1 MKEYQDY
8 SYPEFLSDPDF
19 RQWVIDGRP
28 EKHPIWPKIPL
39 SFPGKAD
46 AMLHAAELIE
56 ELFEAGSIVSA
67 RELDDEVKRILDATA
82 ETPARM
88 PSFRRWYWSAAAAVL
103 AGLMIWFL
111 KPDSAPL
118 PLVYQQLKE
127 SGSSGI
133 LGEYNASDSIT
144 SIRLPDGSLAKL
156 YPGALLKYPADGF
169 GAAGSTRDVY
179 MTGDI
184 FFDIARDTTR
194 PFFVYTDGFV
204 TRVVG
209 TSFLVRA
216 SEGNASVEVKSGKVI
231 VRPLLAKEEE
241 EIALTPNQRAI
252 YTAQANQLTK
262 DLLPEPEVIAKVKEE
277 LSFDFENTPIS
288 EVFAVLEKAYG
299 IPIVFDPET
308 LGSCYLSVRMDN
320 EPFYSKLAIVCK
332 TIGADYEVAGGE
344 VLISGEG
351 CR

>member
-1 MKEYQDY
+1 MEEYQDY

-19 RQWVIDGRP
+19 RRWVIDGRP
-28 EKHPIWPKIPL
+28 EKHPVWPKIPL

-56 ELFEAGSIVSA
+56 ELFEAGNVVSA
-67 RELDDEVKRILDATA
+67 GELDHEVKRILDATA
-82 ETPARM
+82 ETPA
-88 PSFRRWYWSAAAAVL
+88 PAASFRRWYWSAAAAVL
-103 AGLMIWFL
+103 TGLMIWFL
-111 KPDSAPL
+111 KPDNAPL
-118 PLVYQQLKE
+118 PLAYQQLKE
-127 SGSSGI
+127 SGSSGVHR
-133 LGEYNASDSIT
+133 EYNASDSII
-144 SIRLPDGSLAKL
+144 SVPLPDGSLARL

-169 GAAGSTRDVY
+169 NDSGSTRDVY

-184 FFDIARDTTR
+184 FFDIARDTTL

-209 TSFLVRA
+209 TSFLVRS
-216 SEGNASVEVKSGKVI
+216 SEGKASVEVKSGKVV
-231 VRPLLAKEEE
+231 VRPLLAKEDE
-241 EIALTPNQRAI
+241 EIALTPNQRAT
-252 YTAQANQLTK
+252 YLTQANQLTK
-262 DLLPEPEVIAKVKEE
+262 DLLPEPEVISREKED

-288 EVFAVLEKAYG
+288 EVFAILEKAYG

-308 LGSCYLSVRMDN
+308 LRSCYLSVRMDD
-320 EPFYSKLAIVCK
+320 EPFYNKLAIVCK
-332 TIGADYEVAGGE
+332 TIGADFEVARGE